1 MGTIIMILLIVAII
15 AEVGLG
21 TIIFWIIC
29 GAAIFFGL
37 LWIIVKLTPTRYY
50 TRNCPWGYHN
60 YGCQPECP
68 LHEHCWGKHPES
80 RNTTHHDHNFW
91 SQQDSGSSSNFN
103 SGHGFLSD
111 NMTAQQEDG
120 DWRTTYMDDIRYDDR
135 KRDEEND
142 HDRFNN
148 GGW

>member
-50 TRNCPWGYHN
+50 TRNCPWGYHR

-68 LHEHCWGKHPES
+68 LHKHCWGKHPES

-91 SQQDSGSSSNFN
+91 SQQDSGSSSNSN
-103 SGHGFLSD
+103 SGHGFLPDTPTSQ
-111 NMTAQQEDG
+111 NEDG
-120 DWRTTYMDDIRYDDR
+120 DWRTTSMDDIRYDDR
-135 KRDEEND
+135 ERDEEND
-142 HDRFNN
+142 HDRFDN

>member
-29 GAAIFFGL
+29 GAAIFFGIV
-37 LWIIVKLTPTRYY
+37 WIIVSWLEKRGYITHGRYY
-50 TRNCPWGYHN
+50 TYFLKPDCS
-60 YGCQPECP
+60 
-68 LHEHCWGKHPES
+68 S
-80 RNTTHHDHNFW
+80 RNTKQHNHSFW
-91 SQQDSGSSSNFN
+91 QHQDSD
-103 SGHGFLSD
+103 SGQSFLPDTPTSQ
-111 NMTAQQEDG
+111 NEDG

-135 KRDEEND
+135 ERDEEYD
-142 HDRFNN
+142 HDRFDN

>member
-37 LWIIVKLTPTRYY
+37 VWIIVKLTPTRYY
-50 TRNCPWGYHN
+50 TRNCPWGYHY

-68 LHEHCWGKHPES
+68 MHEHCWGPHPMKENS
-80 RNTTHHDHNFW
+80 TQHNHSFW
-91 SQQDSGSSSNFN
+91 QHQDSD
-103 SGHGFLSD
+103 SGQSFLPD
-111 NMTAQQEDG
+111 TPTFQNEDG

-135 KRDEEND
+135 ERDEEYD
-142 HDRFNN
+142 HDRFDN

>member
-29 GAAIFFGL
+29 GVAILFGL

-68 LHEHCWGKHPES
+68 LHEHCWGPHPNS
-80 RNTTHHDHNFW
+80 SKTTHHSNNFW
-91 SQQDSGSSSNFN
+91 SHQDFN
-103 SGHGFLSD
+103 SESEHGFLSD
-111 NMTAQQEDG
+111 NTTAQHEDG

-135 KRDEEND
+135 ERDEEYD
-142 HDRFNN
+142 HDRFDN

>member
-91 SQQDSGSSSNFN
+91 SQQDSGSSSNSN

-120 DWRTTYMDDIRYDDR
+120 DWRTVYMDDTRYDDR
-135 KRDEEND
+135 ERDEEND